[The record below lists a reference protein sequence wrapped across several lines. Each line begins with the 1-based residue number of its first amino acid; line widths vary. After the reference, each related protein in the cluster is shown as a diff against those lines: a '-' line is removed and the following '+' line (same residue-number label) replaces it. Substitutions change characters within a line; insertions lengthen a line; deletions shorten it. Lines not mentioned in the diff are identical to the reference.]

1 MPGYFLDTSALA
13 KHYHPETG
21 TARVDALLAEAGSS
35 HFISRLGAVELLSVF
50 AGKVRTEDVA
60 TGDVLLLRKRFQADV
75 TGGLLRPV
83 RMRAAHFQGAER
95 LLLSYGPA
103 QSIRT
108 LDALQLAVA
117 SDLRSRGFIDHFV
130 CADRRLLA
138 VATAEGLAV
147 IDPEHP

>member
-1 MPGYFLDTSALA
+1 MAGYFFDTSALA

-21 TARVDALLAEAGSS
+21 TARVDAILSTASAS

-50 AGKVRTEDVA
+50 AGTVRTGAIVA
-60 TGDVLLLRKRFQADV
+60 ADLALLRRRFQADV
-75 TGGLLRPV
+75 ASGLLRPV
-83 RMRAAHFQGAER
+83 RLQAAHFQGAER
-95 LLLSYGPA
+95 LLLHYGPA

-117 SDLRSRGFIDHFV
+117 LDLRARSLIDHFV

-138 VATAEGLAV
+138 VATAEGLSV
-147 IDPEHP
+147 IDPETP